1 VISALLAEFPGFRG
15 VRDAAPSSDFRMNGR
30 RIPRKSLRETG
41 RTAVTANVD
50 VREPAPP
57 IDADSPLAWTME
69 GRAGQPPSSLIPR
82 FWAPGWNSDQSLHK
96 FQIEVGG
103 PLRDGDPGV
112 RLFEPPAVAAH
123 VSHGTVPPA
132 FAARD
137 GLLLLVPRHHLF
149 GSEELSAL
157 SPGIARRSPA
167 PYIAM
172 GRQDAERFGVREGKL
187 ALVSWQ
193 DAGAGRAAT
202 MRCTVVMGNL
212 PPGIAAA
219 PRGIP
224 GMTGVAMPAFVRV
237 TGVET

>member
-1 VISALLAEFPGFRG
+1 
-15 VRDAAPSSDFRMNGR
+15 
-30 RIPRKSLRETG
+30 
-41 RTAVTANVD
+41 
-50 VREPAPP
+50 
-57 IDADSPLAWTME
+57 
-69 GRAGQPPSSLIPR
+69 
-82 FWAPGWNSDQSLHK
+82 
-96 FQIEVGG
+96 
-103 PLRDGDPGV
+103 
-112 RLFEPPAVAAH
+112 
-123 VSHGTVPPA
+123 
-132 FAARD
+132 
-137 GLLLLVPRHHLF
+137 
-149 GSEELSAL
+149 
-157 SPGIARRSPA
+157 
-167 PYIAM
+167 M